1 MNPELPLLVTVAMIV
16 WVIWLPLQFAH
27 SPKRR

>member
-16 WVIWLPLQFAH
+16 WVIWLPLQLVVALA
-27 SPKRR
+27 